1 MGIVLLIVGVI
12 ALGVGGVA
20 YSHFSYNQQQIAS
33 GLASNNATNQAI
45 VSTQL
50 ADAIGG
56 FVGGVI
62 FFVIG
67 LVLMIVGFKGK
78 SKNEK
83 LAEQK

>member
-1 MGIVLLIVGVI
+1 MGIILLIVGVI
-12 ALGVGGVA
+12 ALGFGGVA
-20 YSHFSYNQQQIAS
+20 YSHYSYNSQQIAS
-33 GLASNNATNQAI
+33 GLASNNATNQAL
-45 VSTQL
+45 VSAQL
-50 ADAIGG
+50 GGAIAG

-78 SKNEK
+78 GKKEK